1 MYFKHKASALDRN
14 EKNHMSAGGASS
26 SSDAAKKDSAKDAQ
40 SSTVASKITATSK
53 LNGKPRQSLKRRMLK
68 CFKHMLCALFVF
80 MCILFG
86 VLYYFLGTLSGAR
99 NALALSQRFIPDFII
114 IDTTIESGS
123 VLSGLKLGH
132 TLVDIRDV
140 VAISADELT
149 LDYDLS
155 DITSMLFTVN
165 NLEAHKL
172 TVALSDKL
180 FEGPSKEKQEP
191 STEPFRMSFPVDI
204 DIHRFDVS
212 DFAFRSQI
220 VDVELSSL
228 NSALWARSDKVGS
241 KHLYV
246 DGTTVHLKNEADVA
260 EENADNEA
268 VNRVDSSLAVMVDGQ
283 IIRLSDLDDAS
294 KALVAAAKQ
303 GKTVE
308 MVIASEHNERQAE
321 VAEDELFKDFNP
333 ATASATIDSPEELAA
348 AKTTADKQTANG
360 TSNKVAAN
368 GATDKQAAK
377 EKTTA
382 GDKTAAG
389 DKSVAANK
397 TAAGD
402 KTVAGDKSAAKGER
416 KITIRPDSLV
426 YKDPEEFAKAMESA
440 LFNEHKVPV
449 LLSEKPSITRPQDTK
464 PHKAKKDGVIRS
476 HELTNVDD
484 YEKALLKGINA
495 YSDANNGA
503 DLNVDKNHSSAS
515 NASKSSM
522 ASNATSSAM
531 ALNSKAAAPSNGVV
545 SNGKVMSEH
554 ERVMSIEA
562 SKQSISEQIHAQ
574 SEAAALNAA
583 DFIDAVTGATAS
595 TIAQQ
600 IRLEKS
606 HKGEEV
612 IAKHN
617 AKLKKPHA
625 AVKAFGSGDGSIE
638 FLPSIVLPFDI
649 TVEKFKATKV
659 RYYQEGFDT
668 LSADIEADASWVGTE
683 LKVSKLNV
691 DHVFGKVQA
700 VGDLNFDKYFD
711 LNFTLSGEGYKN
723 DKTHDFLQGLLY
735 GLSGEVSVEG
745 DLTDLRL
752 HSLLNLGGSSEL
764 NVHANVLSGALPVII
779 DLKTKDITYP
789 IFGKPIVNA
798 KKLDLRTAGN
808 LADGIDLELKADI
821 TGYGFENVV
830 TNIKSSIAYERAH
843 IDTFKINGKYKNDDM
858 MADITG
864 DLFYGEVYGADLKAK
879 GKISDLSF
887 VSPMLAGSFSLDS
900 DLVAILN
907 RKENAP
913 SALAVAGEPAYL
925 ANRIPK
931 TSVKLEDFD
940 ADSLEARLL
949 AEVKKSGVTGKAK
962 VLKVANA
969 AAKNTAKDGS
979 QDPADDKARSVQR
992 AKSSALMAF
1001 GAIDASE
1008 IADAEEALLSGN
1020 TEAAQALVATPAAVE
1035 AVSKGQSL
1043 AAVRPLART
1052 TAWADGVADNPTDL
1066 LISQQEYVDA
1076 VRFIDEPNNIGSYT
1090 DSTGIASE
1098 VQEKPATML
1107 EQIFSKD
1114 LPEVMANVRFIR
1126 GEVHLNG
1133 HKASFDIEDVVGDIH
1148 NGFRVDS
1155 LRVTQSENTV
1165 IASGKV
1171 APNGADL
1178 SAVIDI
1184 KKLEYI
1190 YPKLLGGVSL
1200 FINSTGSLQDLNFEI
1215 SGSAPRIKYGDT
1227 VLRKVILNA
1236 GFNTQTRA
1244 LNLTALADRVRL
1256 TKALAANRNCF
1267 IDLSG
1272 TPLRHNL
1279 SASCGGASSVYVTV
1293 DGSLNFLDKLYTANL
1308 LELYLSTDKAGSISL
1323 ETPVFA
1329 DIDFGKV
1336 KGSVTPIELTGEIGK
1351 IHVAKTEFEKDNL
1364 KTSVQINDFDVSS
1377 LSVFMPEGMSMRVPL
1392 QASADVELINGK
1404 PNIDLRVDSADGYV
1418 FHDVGAG
1425 VVYDSFNLTSHIGQ
1439 NIMHNTVNMKLRGGR
1454 GEIDSVLD
1462 IKNPA
1467 TDAKLAG
1474 YFKII
1479 DFDLETLSNVGRSFT
1494 ELKGMV
1500 NLDSKIGGNLS
1511 SPLLVGNMTA
1521 KGSAVPRYD
1530 VGQVNDFDFKVGLN
1544 GQRGDLDGTIVLNGG
1559 SLKLDGDLDWST
1571 GADGS
1576 LVAQAK
1582 KLPVFLVGYGTAV
1595 ADINTKVT
1603 LGEVLDISGD
1613 VEINTARI
1621 TVHDVAGSGKSVS
1634 SDEILVPDD
1643 GSLSLMKKA
1652 REPQFKSTIDL
1663 GVKFGD
1669 DVRFAAMG
1677 MVKGNLAGGIDIY
1690 KKLEHKDIRS
1700 AGEIRV
1706 VDGTA
1711 DVYGRKFNFATAR
1724 VIFNGE
1730 IANPTLNVEVV
1741 ADPESIEGDV
1751 VVGARVT
1758 GTAQAP
1764 DIKLFSKPSMSENE
1778 VLSYILYG
1786 HGLDKNVANQD
1797 SNNSNMILGLGV
1809 SGLSGLAQGVAGAF
1823 GVDNVQLGTQG
1834 RGDNTQVEV
1843 QGYVTRKLRLSYG
1856 YGVFNSV
1863 GEFKIRYELIR
1874 NLYAEFVSSI
1884 DQAVDIIYSFE
1895 FD

>member
-14 EKNHMSAGGASS
+14 EKNHMSAQGGASS

-348 AKTTADKQTANG
+348 AKTTADKQ
-360 TSNKVAAN
+360 
-368 GATDKQAAK
+368 AAK
-377 EKTTA
+377 ENTTA

-389 DKSVAANK
+389 DKSVATNK
-397 TAAGD
+397 TA
-402 KTVAGDKSAAKGER
+402 AGDKSAAKGER

-464 PHKAKKDGVIRS
+464 SHKAKKDGVIRS

-503 DLNVDKNHSSAS
+503 ALNVDKNHSSAS

-522 ASNATSSAM
+522 ASNTASSAM
-531 ALNSKAAAPSNGVV
+531 ALNSKAAAPSNGVA

-638 FLPSIVLPFDI
+638 ILPSIVLPFDI

-969 AAKNTAKDGS
+969 AGKNTAKDGS
-979 QDPADDKARSVQR
+979 QDPADDKARSAQR

-1008 IADAEEALLSGN
+1008 ITDAEEALLSGN

-1090 DSTGIASE
+1090 DSTGIASG
-1098 VQEKPATML
+1098 VQAKPATML

-1155 LRVTQSENTV
+1155 LRVTQSDNTV

-1184 KKLEYI
+1184 KNLEYI
-1190 YPKLLGGVSL
+1190 YPKLIGGVSL

-1256 TKALAANRNCF
+1256 TKALTANRNCF

-1279 SASCGGASSVYVTV
+1279 SASCGGASSAYVTV

-1425 VVYDSFNLTSHIGQ
+1425 VVYDSFNLTSHIGH

-1621 TVHDVAGSGKSVS
+1621 AVHDVAGSGKSVS

>member
-14 EKNHMSAGGASS
+14 EKNHMSAQGGAS

-228 NSALWARSDKVGS
+228 NSALWARSDKLGS
-241 KHLYV
+241 KHLYL
-246 DGTTVHLKNEADVA
+246 DGTTIHLKNEADVA

-348 AKTTADKQTANG
+348 AKTTADKQ
-360 TSNKVAAN
+360 
-368 GATDKQAAK
+368 AAK

-397 TAAGD
+397 TA
-402 KTVAGDKSAAKGER
+402 AGDKSAAKGER

-495 YSDANNGA
+495 YSNANNGA

-522 ASNATSSAM
+522 ASNTASSAM
-531 ALNSKAAAPSNGVV
+531 ALNSKAAAPSNGVA

-683 LKVSKLNV
+683 LKVSKLNL

-1090 DSTGIASE
+1090 DSTGIASG
-1098 VQEKPATML
+1098 VQAKPATML

-1184 KKLEYI
+1184 KNLEYI

-1279 SASCGGASSVYVTV
+1279 SASCGGASSAYVTV

-1418 FHDVGAG
+1418 FHEVGAG

-1571 GADGS
+1571 GAEGS

-1797 SNNSNMILGLGV
+1797 SNNSNMLLGLGV

>member
-1 MYFKHKASALDRN
+1 MYFKHKASALDRI

-26 SSDAAKKDSAKDAQ
+26 SDAAKKDSAKDEQ
-40 SSTVASKITATSK
+40 SKIAASKITATSK

-241 KHLYV
+241 KHLYL
-246 DGTTVHLKNEADVA
+246 DGTTIHLKNEADVA

-348 AKTTADKQTANG
+348 AKTNADKQAANG

-368 GATDKQAAK
+368 GATDKQASK
-377 EKTTA
+377 EKS
-382 GDKTAAG
+382 AAG
-389 DKSVAANK
+389 DKI
-397 TAAGD
+397 
-402 KTVAGDKSAAKGER
+402 AAKGER

-495 YSDANNGA
+495 YSDSNNGA
-503 DLNVDKNHSSAS
+503 ALNVDKNHSSAS
-515 NASKSSM
+515 NASRNSM
-522 ASNATSSAM
+522 ASNASSSSM
-531 ALNSKAAAPSNGVV
+531 ALNSKAAAPSNGVA

-606 HKGEEV
+606 RKGEEV

-798 KKLDLRTAGN
+798 KKLDLHTAGN

-969 AAKNTAKDGS
+969 AGKNTAKDGS
-979 QDPADDKARSVQR
+979 QDPADDKARSAQR
-992 AKSSALMAF
+992 AKSYALMAF

-1043 AAVRPLART
+1043 ATVRPLART

-1076 VRFIDEPNNIGSYT
+1076 VRFIDEPNKIGSYT
-1090 DSTGIASE
+1090 DSTGIASG
-1098 VQEKPATML
+1098 VQAKPATML

-1184 KKLEYI
+1184 KNLEYI

-1279 SASCGGASSVYVTV
+1279 SASCGGASSAYVTV

-1418 FHDVGAG
+1418 FHEVGAG

-1571 GADGS
+1571 GAEGS

-1797 SNNSNMILGLGV
+1797 SNNSNMLLGLGV

>member
-348 AKTTADKQTANG
+348 AKTTADKQ
-360 TSNKVAAN
+360 
-368 GATDKQAAK
+368 AAK

-397 TAAGD
+397 TA
-402 KTVAGDKSAAKGER
+402 AGDKSAAKGER

-503 DLNVDKNHSSAS
+503 ALNVDKNHSSAS

-522 ASNATSSAM
+522 ASNTASSAM

-798 KKLDLRTAGN
+798 KKLDLHTAGN

-1184 KKLEYI
+1184 KNLEYI
-1190 YPKLLGGVSL
+1190 YPKLIGGVSL

-1279 SASCGGASSVYVTV
+1279 SASCGGASSAYVTV

>member
-26 SSDAAKKDSAKDAQ
+26 SSEAAKKDSAKDEQ
-40 SSTVASKITATSK
+40 SKIAASKITATSK

-348 AKTTADKQTANG
+348 AKTTADKQAANG

-368 GATDKQAAK
+368 GATDKQASKDKIA
-377 EKTTA
+377 TS
-382 GDKTAAG
+382 DKTAAG

-397 TAAGD
+397 TA
-402 KTVAGDKSAAKGER
+402 AGDKSAAKGER

-449 LLSEKPSITRPQDTK
+449 LLSEKPSITRPQDSK

-476 HELTNVDD
+476 HDINNVDD

-495 YSDANNGA
+495 YSNANNDA
-503 DLNVDKNHSSAS
+503 ALNVDKNHSSAS

-522 ASNATSSAM
+522 ASNTASSSM
-531 ALNSKAAAPSNGVV
+531 AINSNAAAPSNGVA

-606 HKGEEV
+606 YKGEEV

-683 LKVSKLNV
+683 LKVNKLNV
-691 DHVFGKVQA
+691 EHVFGKVQA
-700 VGDLNFDKYFD
+700 VGDLKFDKYFD

-723 DKTHDFLQGLLY
+723 DKTHEFLQGLLY

-798 KKLDLRTAGN
+798 KKLDLHTAGN

-1076 VRFIDEPNNIGSYT
+1076 VRFIDEPNKIGSYT
-1090 DSTGIASE
+1090 DSTGIASG
-1098 VQEKPATML
+1098 VQAKPATML

-1184 KKLEYI
+1184 KNLEYI
-1190 YPKLLGGVSL
+1190 YPKLIGGVSL

-1279 SASCGGASSVYVTV
+1279 SASCGGASSAYVTV

-1797 SNNSNMILGLGV
+1797 SNNSNMLLGLGV

>member
-14 EKNHMSAGGASS
+14 EKNHMSAGGAVSS
-26 SSDAAKKDSAKDAQ
+26 SESAKKDSAKDAQ
-40 SSTVASKITATSK
+40 SKIVSSKSTATSK
-53 LNGKPRQSLKRRMLK
+53 LNGKPRQSFKRRMLK
-68 CFKHMLCALFVF
+68 CLKHMLCALFVF

-348 AKTTADKQTANG
+348 AKTTADKQA
-360 TSNKVAAN
+360 
-368 GATDKQAAK
+368 DK

-397 TAAGD
+397 TA
-402 KTVAGDKSAAKGER
+402 AGDKSAAKGER

-476 HELTNVDD
+476 HELNNVDD

-503 DLNVDKNHSSAS
+503 DLNVDKNLSSAS

-522 ASNATSSAM
+522 ASNTASSSLA
-531 ALNSKAAAPSNGVV
+531 SKSNAAAPSNGVA

-554 ERVMSIEA
+554 ERVVAIEA
-562 SKQSISEQIHAQ
+562 NKQSISEQIHKQ

-600 IRLEKS
+600 IRAEKS

-625 AVKAFGSGDGSIE
+625 VVKAFGSGDGSIE
-638 FLPSIVLPFDI
+638 SLPSIVLPFDI

-683 LKVSKLNV
+683 LKVNKLNV
-691 DHVFGKVQA
+691 EHVFGKVQA
-700 VGDLNFDKYFD
+700 VGDLKFDKYFD

-723 DKTHDFLQGLLY
+723 EKTHEFLQGLLY

-752 HSLLNLGGSSEL
+752 RSLLNLGGSSEL

-798 KKLDLRTAGN
+798 KKLDLHTAGN

-940 ADSLEARLL
+940 ADTLEARLL

-1090 DSTGIASE
+1090 DSTGIASG
-1098 VQEKPATML
+1098 VQAKPATML

-1184 KKLEYI
+1184 KNLEYI

-1279 SASCGGASSVYVTV
+1279 SASCGGASSAYVTV

-1571 GADGS
+1571 GAEGS

-1797 SNNSNMILGLGV
+1797 SNNSNMLLGLGV

>member
-14 EKNHMSAGGASS
+14 EKNHMSAQGGAST
-26 SSDAAKKDSAKDAQ
+26 SSDAAKKDSAKDAK
-40 SSTVASKITATSK
+40 SKIGASKITATSK
-53 LNGKPRQSLKRRMLK
+53 LNGKPRHSLKRRMLK

-155 DITSMLFTVN
+155 DITTMLFTVN

-180 FEGPSKEKQEP
+180 FEGPSKDKEEP

-220 VDVELSSL
+220 MDVELSSL
-228 NSALWARSDKVGS
+228 NSALWARSDKVGT

-308 MVIASEHNERQAE
+308 MVIASEHNERQAQ

-348 AKTTADKQTANG
+348 AKTTADKQ
-360 TSNKVAAN
+360 
-368 GATDKQAAK
+368 AAK
-377 EKTTA
+377 EKIT
-382 GDKTAAG
+382 
-389 DKSVAANK
+389 
-397 TAAGD
+397 
-402 KTVAGDKSAAKGER
+402 AGDKSAAKGER

-464 PHKAKKDGVIRS
+464 PNKANKDGVIRS
-476 HELTNVDD
+476 HELHNVDD

-503 DLNVDKNHSSAS
+503 ALNVDKNLSSAS
-515 NASKSSM
+515 NASRSSM
-522 ASNATSSAM
+522 ASNTASSSM
-531 ALNSKAAAPSNGVV
+531 AINSKDAAQSNGDA

-562 SKQSISEQIHAQ
+562 SKQSISEQIHVQ

-700 VGDLNFDKYFD
+700 VGDLNLDKYFD

-735 GLSGEVSVEG
+735 GLNGEVSVEG

-798 KKLDLRTAGN
+798 KKLDLHTAGN

-821 TGYGFENVV
+821 SGYGFENVV

-969 AAKNTAKDGS
+969 AGKNTAKDGS
-979 QDPADDKARSVQR
+979 HDLADDKARSVQR

-1020 TEAAQALVATPAAVE
+1020 TEAAQAVVATPAAVE

-1043 AAVRPLART
+1043 ATVRPLART

-1076 VRFIDEPNNIGSYT
+1076 VRFIDEPNNIVSYT
-1090 DSTGIASE
+1090 DSTGIASG
-1098 VQEKPATML
+1098 VQAKPVTML

-1114 LPEVMANVRFIR
+1114 LPEVMANIRFIR

-1155 LRVTQSENTV
+1155 LRVTQSENMV

-1184 KKLEYI
+1184 KNLEYI

-1279 SASCGGASSVYVTV
+1279 SASCGGASSAYVTV

-1336 KGSVTPIELTGEIGK
+1336 KGSVTPIDLTGEIGK

-1364 KTSVQINDFDVSS
+1364 KTSVHINDFDVSS

-1392 QASADVELINGK
+1392 QASADVVLKNGR
-1404 PNIDLRVDSADGYV
+1404 PDIDLRVDSADGYV

-1425 VVYDSFNLTSHIGQ
+1425 VVYDSFNLSSHIGQ

-1559 SLKLDGDLDWST
+1559 TLKLDGDLDWST

-1582 KLPVFLVGYGTAV
+1582 KLPLFLVGYGTAA

-1643 GSLSLMKKA
+1643 GSQSLMKKA

-1797 SNNSNMILGLGV
+1797 SNNSNMLLGLGV

-1823 GVDNVQLGTQG
+1823 GVDNVKLGTQG

>member
-14 EKNHMSAGGASS
+14 EKNHMSAQGGAS

-228 NSALWARSDKVGS
+228 NSALWARSDKLGS

-348 AKTTADKQTANG
+348 AKTTA
-360 TSNKVAAN
+360 
-368 GATDKQAAK
+368 DKQAAK

-503 DLNVDKNHSSAS
+503 ALNVDKNHSSAS

-531 ALNSKAAAPSNGVV
+531 ALNSKAAAPSNGVA

-798 KKLDLRTAGN
+798 KKLDLHTAGN
-808 LADGIDLELKADI
+808 LADGIDVELKADI
-821 TGYGFENVV
+821 SGYGFENVV

-962 VLKVANA
+962 VLKVPNA

-1279 SASCGGASSVYVTV
+1279 SASCGGASSAYVTV

-1582 KLPVFLVGYGTAV
+1582 RLPVFLVGYGTAV

>member
-348 AKTTADKQTANG
+348 AKTTADKQ
-360 TSNKVAAN
+360 
-368 GATDKQAAK
+368 AAK

-397 TAAGD
+397 TA
-402 KTVAGDKSAAKGER
+402 AGDKSAAKGER

-522 ASNATSSAM
+522 ASNTASSAM

-798 KKLDLRTAGN
+798 KKLDLHTAGN

-1184 KKLEYI
+1184 KNLEYI
-1190 YPKLLGGVSL
+1190 YPKLIGGVSL

-1279 SASCGGASSVYVTV
+1279 SASCGGASSAYVTV

-1571 GADGS
+1571 GAYGS

>member
-14 EKNHMSAGGASS
+14 EKNHMSAQGGASS
-26 SSDAAKKDSAKDAQ
+26 SSEAAKKDSAKDAQ
-40 SSTVASKITATSK
+40 SKIAASKITATSK
-53 LNGKPRQSLKRRMLK
+53 LNGKQRQSLKRRMLK
-68 CFKHMLCALFVF
+68 CFKHMLCAVFVF

-99 NALALSQRFIPDFII
+99 NALALSQRFIPDLII

-180 FEGPSKEKQEP
+180 FEGPSQEKEKP

-308 MVIASEHNERQAE
+308 MVIASEHNERQAQ

-348 AKTTADKQTANG
+348 AKTTADKQAAIG

-377 EKTTA
+377 
-382 GDKTAAG
+382 DKSAAG
-389 DKSVAANK
+389 DKIAAADK
-397 TAAGD
+397 TAVGD
-402 KTVAGDKSAAKGER
+402 KNAAGDKSAAKGER

-464 PHKAKKDGVIRS
+464 LHKAKNDGVIRS
-476 HELTNVDD
+476 HEIHNVDD

-503 DLNVDKNHSSAS
+503 ALNVDKNHSSTSNTAS
-515 NASKSSM
+515 SSK
-522 ASNATSSAM
+522 AI
-531 ALNSKAAAPSNGVV
+531 NSKTAAQSNGVA
-545 SNGKVMSEH
+545 SNGIVMSEH
-554 ERVMSIEA
+554 ERVMAIEA

-595 TIAQQ
+595 TIAQH
-600 IRLEKS
+600 IRAEKS

-691 DHVFGKVQA
+691 EHVFGKVQA

-931 TSVKLEDFD
+931 TSVKLDDFD
-940 ADSLEARLL
+940 ADTLEARLL

-962 VLKVANA
+962 VLKSANA
-969 AAKNTAKDGS
+969 AGKNTAKDRS
-979 QDPADDKARSVQR
+979 QELVDAKARSAQR

-1020 TEAAQALVATPAAVE
+1020 TEAAQALVATPSAVE

-1076 VRFIDEPNNIGSYT
+1076 VRFIDEPNKIVSYT
-1090 DSTGIASE
+1090 DSTGIASG

-1114 LPEVMANVRFIR
+1114 LPEVMANIRFIR

-1155 LRVTQSENTV
+1155 LRVTQSENAV

-1184 KKLEYI
+1184 KNLEYI
-1190 YPKLLGGVSL
+1190 YPKLVGGVSL

-1336 KGSVTPIELTGEIGK
+1336 KGSVTPIALTGEIGK

-1364 KTSVQINDFDVSS
+1364 KTSVHINDFDVSS
-1377 LSVFMPEGMSMRVPL
+1377 LSVFMPEGLSMHVPL
-1392 QASADVELINGK
+1392 QASADVVLKNGK
-1404 PNIDLRVDSADGYV
+1404 PDIDLRVDSADGYV
-1418 FHDVGAG
+1418 FHDIGAG

-1467 TDAKLAG
+1467 TAAKLAG

-1500 NLDSKIGGNLS
+1500 NLDSKIGGTIS

-1559 SLKLDGDLDWST
+1559 TLKLDGDLDWST

-1582 KLPVFLVGYGTAV
+1582 KLPLFLVGYGTAA

-1643 GSLSLMKKA
+1643 GSQSLMKKA

-1677 MVKGNLAGGIDIY
+1677 MVKGNLAGGINIY

-1797 SNNSNMILGLGV
+1797 SNNSNMLLGLGV

-1823 GVDNVQLGTQG
+1823 GVDNVKLGTQG

>member
-14 EKNHMSAGGASS
+14 EKNHMSAQGGAS

-40 SSTVASKITATSK
+40 SSTEASKITATSK

-228 NSALWARSDKVGS
+228 NSALWARSDKLGS
-241 KHLYV
+241 KHLYL
-246 DGTTVHLKNEADVA
+246 DGTTIHLKNEADVA

-348 AKTTADKQTANG
+348 AKTNADKQAANG

-368 GATDKQAAK
+368 GATDKQASK
-377 EKTTA
+377 EKSA
-382 GDKTAAG
+382 
-389 DKSVAANK
+389 
-397 TAAGD
+397 
-402 KTVAGDKSAAKGER
+402 AGDKSAAKGER

-522 ASNATSSAM
+522 ASNAASSSM
-531 ALNSKAAAPSNGVV
+531 AQNSKAAAPYNGVA

-798 KKLDLRTAGN
+798 KKLDLHTAGN

-940 ADSLEARLL
+940 ADTLEARLL

-1076 VRFIDEPNNIGSYT
+1076 VRFIDEPNKIGSYT
-1090 DSTGIASE
+1090 DSTGIASG
-1098 VQEKPATML
+1098 VQAKPATML

-1184 KKLEYI
+1184 KNLEYI

-1279 SASCGGASSVYVTV
+1279 SASCGGASSAYVTV

-1336 KGSVTPIELTGEIGK
+1336 KGSVTPIDLTGEIGK

-1418 FHDVGAG
+1418 FHEVGAG

-1571 GADGS
+1571 GAEGS

>member
-14 EKNHMSAGGASS
+14 EKNHMSAQGGAS

-402 KTVAGDKSAAKGER
+402 KSAAKGER

-449 LLSEKPSITRPQDTK
+449 LLSEKLSITRPQDTK
-464 PHKAKKDGVIRS
+464 SHKAKKDGVIRS

-495 YSDANNGA
+495 YSDANNSA
-503 DLNVDKNHSSAS
+503 ALNVDKNHSSAS
-515 NASKSSM
+515 NASRSSM
-522 ASNATSSAM
+522 ASNTASSAM

-600 IRLEKS
+600 IRAEKS

-798 KKLDLRTAGN
+798 KKLDLHTAGN

-821 TGYGFENVV
+821 SGYGFENVV

-1184 KKLEYI
+1184 KNLEYI
-1190 YPKLLGGVSL
+1190 YPKLIGGVSL

-1279 SASCGGASSVYVTV
+1279 SASCGGASSAYVTV

-1582 KLPVFLVGYGTAV
+1582 RLPVFLVGYGTAV

>member
-348 AKTTADKQTANG
+348 AKTTADKQ
-360 TSNKVAAN
+360 AAN
-368 GATDKQAAK
+368 EKITAGDKSSAANK
-377 EKTTA
+377 SAA
-382 GDKTAAG
+382 GDKTAA
-389 DKSVAANK
+389 ANK
-397 TAAGD
+397 TA
-402 KTVAGDKSAAKGER
+402 AGDKSAAKGER

-495 YSDANNGA
+495 YSNANNDA
-503 DLNVDKNHSSAS
+503 ALNVDKNHSSAS

-522 ASNATSSAM
+522 ASNATSSSM
-531 ALNSKAAAPSNGVV
+531 ALNSKAAAPSNGVA

-798 KKLDLRTAGN
+798 KKLDLHTAGN

-1076 VRFIDEPNNIGSYT
+1076 VRFIDEPNKIGSYT
-1090 DSTGIASE
+1090 DSTGIASG
-1098 VQEKPATML
+1098 VQAKPATML

-1184 KKLEYI
+1184 KNLEYI

-1279 SASCGGASSVYVTV
+1279 SASCGGASSAYVTV

-1336 KGSVTPIELTGEIGK
+1336 KGSVTPIDLTGEIGK

-1643 GSLSLMKKA
+1643 GSQSLMKKA

-1797 SNNSNMILGLGV
+1797 SNNSNMLLGLGV

>member
-14 EKNHMSAGGASS
+14 EKNHMSAQGGAS

-228 NSALWARSDKVGS
+228 NSALWARSDKLGS

-348 AKTTADKQTANG
+348 AKTTA
-360 TSNKVAAN
+360 
-368 GATDKQAAK
+368 DKQAAK

-503 DLNVDKNHSSAS
+503 ALNVDKNHSSAS

-531 ALNSKAAAPSNGVV
+531 ALNSKAAAPSNGVA

-798 KKLDLRTAGN
+798 KKLDLHTAGN
-808 LADGIDLELKADI
+808 LADGIDVELKADI
-821 TGYGFENVV
+821 SGYGFENVV

-962 VLKVANA
+962 VLKVPNA

-1190 YPKLLGGVSL
+1190 YPKLIGGVSL

-1279 SASCGGASSVYVTV
+1279 SASCGGASSAYVTV

-1582 KLPVFLVGYGTAV
+1582 RLPVFLVGYGTAV

>member
-1 MYFKHKASALDRN
+1 M
-14 EKNHMSAGGASS
+14 
-26 SSDAAKKDSAKDAQ
+26 
-40 SSTVASKITATSK
+40 
-53 LNGKPRQSLKRRMLK
+53 
-68 CFKHMLCALFVF
+68 
-80 MCILFG
+80 
-86 VLYYFLGTLSGAR
+86 
-99 NALALSQRFIPDFII
+99 
-114 IDTTIESGS
+114 
-123 VLSGLKLGH
+123 
-132 TLVDIRDV
+132 
-140 VAISADELT
+140 
-149 LDYDLS
+149 
-155 DITSMLFTVN
+155 
-165 NLEAHKL
+165 
-172 TVALSDKL
+172 
-180 FEGPSKEKQEP
+180 
-191 STEPFRMSFPVDI
+191 
-204 DIHRFDVS
+204 
-212 DFAFRSQI
+212 
-220 VDVELSSL
+220 
-228 NSALWARSDKVGS
+228 
-241 KHLYV
+241 
-246 DGTTVHLKNEADVA
+246 
-260 EENADNEA
+260 
-268 VNRVDSSLAVMVDGQ
+268 
-283 IIRLSDLDDAS
+283 
-294 KALVAAAKQ
+294 
-303 GKTVE
+303 
-308 MVIASEHNERQAE
+308 
-321 VAEDELFKDFNP
+321 
-333 ATASATIDSPEELAA
+333 
-348 AKTTADKQTANG
+348 
-360 TSNKVAAN
+360 
-368 GATDKQAAK
+368 
-377 EKTTA
+377 
-382 GDKTAAG
+382 
-389 DKSVAANK
+389 
-397 TAAGD
+397 
-402 KTVAGDKSAAKGER
+402 
-416 KITIRPDSLV
+416 
-426 YKDPEEFAKAMESA
+426 
-440 LFNEHKVPV
+440 
-449 LLSEKPSITRPQDTK
+449 
-464 PHKAKKDGVIRS
+464 
-476 HELTNVDD
+476 
-484 YEKALLKGINA
+484 
-495 YSDANNGA
+495 
-503 DLNVDKNHSSAS
+503 
-515 NASKSSM
+515 
-522 ASNATSSAM
+522 
-531 ALNSKAAAPSNGVV
+531 
-545 SNGKVMSEH
+545 
-554 ERVMSIEA
+554 
-562 SKQSISEQIHAQ
+562 
-574 SEAAALNAA
+574 
-583 DFIDAVTGATAS
+583 
-595 TIAQQ
+595 
-600 IRLEKS
+600 
-606 HKGEEV
+606 
-612 IAKHN
+612 
-617 AKLKKPHA
+617 
-625 AVKAFGSGDGSIE
+625 
-638 FLPSIVLPFDI
+638 
-649 TVEKFKATKV
+649 
-659 RYYQEGFDT
+659 
-668 LSADIEADASWVGTE
+668 GTE

-779 DLKTKDITYP
+779 DLKTKDITYR

-1020 TEAAQALVATPAAVE
+1020 TESAQALVATPAAVE

-1090 DSTGIASE
+1090 DSTGIASG
-1098 VQEKPATML
+1098 VQAKPATML

-1184 KKLEYI
+1184 KNLEYI
-1190 YPKLLGGVSL
+1190 YPKLIGGVSL

-1279 SASCGGASSVYVTV
+1279 SASCGGASSAYVTV

-1621 TVHDVAGSGKSVS
+1621 AVHDVAGSGKSVS

-1797 SNNSNMILGLGV
+1797 SNNSNMLLGLGV

>member
-14 EKNHMSAGGASS
+14 EKNHMSAQGGASS

-348 AKTTADKQTANG
+348 AKTTADKLAANG

-368 GATDKQAAK
+368 GATDKQASKDKNA
-377 EKTTA
+377 A

-389 DKSVAANK
+389 DKSDAANK
-397 TAAGD
+397 TA
-402 KTVAGDKSAAKGER
+402 AGDKSAAKGER

-449 LLSEKPSITRPQDTK
+449 LLSEKPSITRPQDSK

-515 NASKSSM
+515 NASRSSM
-522 ASNATSSAM
+522 ASSSM
-531 ALNSKAAAPSNGVV
+531 AINSKAAAPSNGVA

-735 GLSGEVSVEG
+735 GLNGEVSVEG

-798 KKLDLRTAGN
+798 KKLDLHTAGN

-1090 DSTGIASE
+1090 DSTGIASG
-1098 VQEKPATML
+1098 VQAKPATML

-1184 KKLEYI
+1184 KNLEYI

-1279 SASCGGASSVYVTV
+1279 SASCGGASSAYVTV

-1530 VGQVNDFDFKVGLN
+1530 VGQINDFDFKVGLN

-1559 SLKLDGDLDWST
+1559 TLKLDGDLDWST

>member
-14 EKNHMSAGGASS
+14 EKNHMSAQGGSSAS
-26 SSDAAKKDSAKDAQ
+26 DSASKSTDKAN
-40 SSTVASKITATSK
+40 SSTPSTNAASAVKVS
-53 LNGKPRQSLKRRMLK
+53 GKRSLTFKRRLFK
-68 CFKHMLCALFVF
+68 CLKHMLCGLMVLL
-80 MCILFG
+80 MVLFG

-99 NALALSQRFIPDFII
+99 NALELSQRFIPDFII
-114 IDTTIESGS
+114 IDTTIESGT

-140 VAISADELT
+140 VAVSADALT

-155 DITSMLFTVN
+155 DITSLLFTVN
-165 NLEAHKL
+165 NLEAKKL

-180 FEGPSKEKQEP
+180 FEGPAEEKKEER
-191 STEPFRMSFPVDI
+191 SEPFRMSFPVDI

-220 VDVELSSL
+220 VDVEVDAL
-228 NSALWARSDKVGS
+228 NSALWARSDKVGA
-241 KHLYV
+241 KHLNV

-283 IIRLSDLDDAS
+283 IIRLGDLDDAS

-308 MVIASEHNERQAE
+308 MVIASEHNEREVE

-333 ATASATIDSPEELAA
+333 ATASATIDSPDEMLSSY
-348 AKTTADKQTANG
+348 KG
-360 TSNKVAAN
+360 AAN
-368 GATDKQAAK
+368 ATSAANAANDKQASAS
-377 EKTTA
+377 A
-382 GDKTAAG
+382 DNAAG
-389 DKSVAANK
+389 EKQVGKA
-397 TAAGD
+397 
-402 KTVAGDKSAAKGER
+402 ER

-464 PHKAKKDGVIRS
+464 PHKSSKGGVIRS
-476 HELTNVDD
+476 NEINNVDD

-495 YSDANNGA
+495 YSTSQA
-503 DLNVDKNHSSAS
+503 SSTAASTNAQGDAS
-515 NASKSSM
+515 NANLAAADGNAAMSKSNV
-522 ASNATSSAM
+522 ASTSASTTQG
-531 ALNSKAAAPSNGVV
+531 KAKDA
-545 SNGKVMSEH
+545 KQMSEH
-554 ERVMSIEA
+554 ERTLSIRA
-562 SKQSISEQIHAQ
+562 NKQSRSEEINTL
-574 SEAAALNAA
+574 SDAAALNAA

-600 IRLEKS
+600 IRSEKS
-606 HKGEEV
+606 QKGEEV

-617 AKLKKPHA
+617 AQLKKPHA
-625 AVKAFGSGDGSIE
+625 TVKAFGSGDGAIE
-638 FLPSIVLPFDI
+638 TMPSIILPFDI
-649 TVEKFKATKV
+649 TLENFKATKV

-668 LSADIEADASWVGTE
+668 LHADIEADASWVGTE

-691 DHVFGKVQA
+691 DHVFGKVNA
-700 VGDLNFDKYFD
+700 VGDLNFDQYFD
-711 LNFTLSGEGYKN
+711 LNFNLSGEGYKN

-735 GLSGEVSVEG
+735 GLSGEISVEG
-745 DLTDLRL
+745 DLTDLRV

-764 NVHANVLSGALPVII
+764 NVHANVLSAALPVII

-789 IFGKPIVNA
+789 IFGEPIVNA
-798 KKLDLRTAGN
+798 KQLDLHTAGN
-808 LADGIDLELKADI
+808 LADGIDLDLKADI
-821 TGYGFENVV
+821 SGYGFENVV
-830 TNIKSSIAYERAH
+830 TKIKSSIAYEKAH
-843 IDTFKINGKYKNDDM
+843 IETFKVNGKYKHDDM

-887 VSPMLAGSFSLDS
+887 ISPMLSGAFSLDS
-900 DLVAILN
+900 DLVAIIN
-907 RKENAP
+907 KKENAP
-913 SALAVAGEPAYL
+913 SALAVAGEPVYL

-949 AEVKKSGVTGKAK
+949 AEVKRSGVTGKAK
-962 VLKVANA
+962 VLKVQNVV
-969 AAKNTAKDGS
+969 AKNPTEQDLADAKAKNA
-979 QDPADDKARSVQR
+979 QRS
-992 AKSSALMAF
+992 KNSALIAF

-1020 TEAAQALVATPAAVE
+1020 NELASALVATPSAVE

-1043 AAVRPLART
+1043 AVVRPLART

-1076 VRFIDEPNNIGSYT
+1076 VRFIEVPNNVVSYT
-1090 DSTGIASE
+1090 DSTGIASGL
-1098 VQEKPATML
+1098 QEKPTTML

-1114 LPEVMANVRFIR
+1114 LPEVMANIRYIR
-1126 GEVHLNG
+1126 GEMHLNG

-1148 NGFRVDS
+1148 NGFRVDN
-1155 LRVTQSENTV
+1155 LRVTQSDNVV

-1178 SAVIDI
+1178 SAVVDI
-1184 KKLEYI
+1184 KHLEYI
-1190 YPKLLGGVSL
+1190 YPKLIGGVEL

-1227 VLRKVILNA
+1227 LVRKMILNA

-1256 TKALAANRNCF
+1256 TKALSANRNCF

-1279 SASCGGASSVYVTV
+1279 SASCGGASSAYITV

-1308 LELYLSTDKAGSISL
+1308 LEMYLSTEKAGSISL

-1336 KGSVTPIELTGEIGK
+1336 KGSITPIELSGEIGK
-1351 IHVAKTEFEKDNL
+1351 INVSKTDFEGNNL
-1364 KTSVQINDFDVSS
+1364 KTSVHINDFDISS
-1377 LSVFMPEGMSMRVPL
+1377 LSVFMPEGMSMHVPL
-1392 QASADVELINGK
+1392 QAAADVVLHNGK

-1418 FHDVGAG
+1418 FHEVGAG
-1425 VVYDSFNLTSHIGQ
+1425 VVYDSFNLTSHIGE
-1439 NIMHNTVNMKLRGGR
+1439 NIMHNTINMKLRGGR

-1467 TDAKLAG
+1467 TEANLAG

-1479 DFDLETLSNVGRSFT
+1479 DFDLQTLSNVGRSFT

-1530 VGQVNDFDFKVGLN
+1530 VGQINDFDFKLGLH

-1559 SLKLDGDLDWST
+1559 KLKLDGDLDWST
-1571 GADGS
+1571 GAEGN

-1582 KLPVFLVGYGTAV
+1582 KLPVFLVGYGTAA
-1595 ADINTKVT
+1595 ADIKTKVS
-1603 LGEVLDISGD
+1603 LGEVLDISGNVD
-1613 VEINTARI
+1613 INTARV
-1621 TVHDVAGSGKSVS
+1621 TVNDVASGGKSVS
-1634 SDEILVPDD
+1634 SDEIIVPIN
-1643 GSLSLMKKA
+1643 GSQSLMQKA
-1652 REPQFKSTIDL
+1652 KQPQFKSTLDL

-1677 MVKGNLAGGIDIY
+1677 MVRGNLAGGINIY

-1741 ADPESIEGDV
+1741 ADPESIENDV

-1764 DIKLFSKPSMSENE
+1764 EIKLFSKPSMSENE

-1797 SNNSNMILGLGV
+1797 NNNSSMLLGLGV

-1823 GVDNVQLGTQG
+1823 GVDNVQVGTQG
-1834 RGDNTQVEV
+1834 RGDETQVEV

-1863 GEFKIRYELIR
+1863 GEFKVRYELIR
-1874 NLYAEFVSSI
+1874 NLYAEFISSM
-1884 DQAVDIIYSFE
+1884 DQAIDIIYSFE

>member
-14 EKNHMSAGGASS
+14 EKNHMSAQGGASS
-26 SSDAAKKDSAKDAQ
+26 SSDAAKKDSAKDAK
-40 SSTVASKITATSK
+40 SKIGASKITATTK

-140 VAISADELT
+140 VAISADELI

-155 DITSMLFTVN
+155 DITTMLFTVN

-180 FEGPSKEKQEP
+180 FEGPSKEKEEP

-220 VDVELSSL
+220 MDVELSSL
-228 NSALWARSDKVGS
+228 NSALWARSDKVGT

-348 AKTTADKQTANG
+348 AKTTADKQ
-360 TSNKVAAN
+360 
-368 GATDKQAAK
+368 AAK
-377 EKTTA
+377 EKITV
-382 GDKTAAG
+382 G
-389 DKSVAANK
+389 DKSAAANKGAAANK
-397 TAAGD
+397 TA
-402 KTVAGDKSAAKGER
+402 AGDKSAAKGER

-449 LLSEKPSITRPQDTK
+449 FLSEKPSITRPQDTK
-464 PHKAKKDGVIRS
+464 PHKANKDGVIRS
-476 HELTNVDD
+476 HELNNVDD

-503 DLNVDKNHSSAS
+503 ALNVDKNLSSAS
-515 NASKSSM
+515 NASRSSM
-522 ASNATSSAM
+522 ASNTASSSM
-531 ALNSKAAAPSNGVV
+531 AINSKDAAQSNGDA

-554 ERVMSIEA
+554 ERVMAIEA
-562 SKQSISEQIHAQ
+562 SKQSISEQIHVQ

-700 VGDLNFDKYFD
+700 VGDLNLDKYFD
-711 LNFTLSGEGYKN
+711 LNFTLSGECYKN

-735 GLSGEVSVEG
+735 GLNGEVSVEG

-764 NVHANVLSGALPVII
+764 SVHANVLSGALPVII

-798 KKLDLRTAGN
+798 KKLDLHTAGN

-821 TGYGFENVV
+821 SGYGFENVV

-969 AAKNTAKDGS
+969 AGKNTAKDGS
-979 QDPADDKARSVQR
+979 HDLADDKARSVQR

-1020 TEAAQALVATPAAVE
+1020 TEAAQAVVATPAAVE

-1043 AAVRPLART
+1043 ATVRPLART

-1076 VRFIDEPNNIGSYT
+1076 VRFIDEPNNIVSYT
-1090 DSTGIASE
+1090 DSTGIASG
-1098 VQEKPATML
+1098 VQAKPVTML

-1114 LPEVMANVRFIR
+1114 LPEVMANIRFIR

-1155 LRVTQSENTV
+1155 LRVTQSENMV

-1184 KKLEYI
+1184 KNLEYI

-1336 KGSVTPIELTGEIGK
+1336 KGSVTPIALTGEIGK
-1351 IHVAKTEFEKDNL
+1351 IHIAKTEFEKDNL
-1364 KTSVQINDFDVSS
+1364 KTSVHINDFDVSS
-1377 LSVFMPEGMSMRVPL
+1377 LSVFMPEGMSMHVPL
-1392 QASADVELINGK
+1392 QASADVVLKNGR
-1404 PNIDLRVDSADGYV
+1404 PDIDLRVDSADGYV

-1425 VVYDSFNLTSHIGQ
+1425 VVYDSFNLSSHIGQ

-1559 SLKLDGDLDWST
+1559 TLKLDGDLDWST

-1582 KLPVFLVGYGTAV
+1582 KLPLFLVGYGTAA

-1643 GSLSLMKKA
+1643 GSQSLMKKA

-1797 SNNSNMILGLGV
+1797 SNNSNMLLGLGV

-1823 GVDNVQLGTQG
+1823 GVDNVKLGTQG

>member
-14 EKNHMSAGGASS
+14 EKKHMSAGGASS

-53 LNGKPRQSLKRRMLK
+53 LNGKPRKSLKRRMLK

-228 NSALWARSDKVGS
+228 NSALWARSDKLGS
-241 KHLYV
+241 KHLYL
-246 DGTTVHLKNEADVA
+246 DGTTIHLKNEADVA

-348 AKTTADKQTANG
+348 AKTTADKQ
-360 TSNKVAAN
+360 
-368 GATDKQAAK
+368 AAK

-397 TAAGD
+397 TA
-402 KTVAGDKSAAKGER
+402 AGDKSAAKGER

-464 PHKAKKDGVIRS
+464 SHKAKKDGVIRS

-495 YSDANNGA
+495 YSDANNSA
-503 DLNVDKNHSSAS
+503 ALNVDKNHSSAS
-515 NASKSSM
+515 NASRSSM
-522 ASNATSSAM
+522 ASNTASSAM
-531 ALNSKAAAPSNGVV
+531 ALNSKAAAPSNGVA

-600 IRLEKS
+600 IRAEKS

-798 KKLDLRTAGN
+798 KKLDLHTAGN

-821 TGYGFENVV
+821 SGYGFENVV

-1184 KKLEYI
+1184 KNLEYI
-1190 YPKLLGGVSL
+1190 YPKLIGGVSL

-1279 SASCGGASSVYVTV
+1279 SASCGGASSAYVTV

-1582 KLPVFLVGYGTAV
+1582 RLPVFLVGYGTAV

>member
-14 EKNHMSAGGASS
+14 EKKHMSAGGASS

-53 LNGKPRQSLKRRMLK
+53 LNGKPRKSLKRRMLK

-228 NSALWARSDKVGS
+228 NSALWARSDKLGS
-241 KHLYV
+241 KHLYL
-246 DGTTVHLKNEADVA
+246 DGTTIHLKNEADVA

-348 AKTTADKQTANG
+348 AKTTADKQ
-360 TSNKVAAN
+360 
-368 GATDKQAAK
+368 AAK

-397 TAAGD
+397 TA
-402 KTVAGDKSAAKGER
+402 AGDKSAAKGER

-495 YSDANNGA
+495 YSDANNSA
-503 DLNVDKNHSSAS
+503 ALNVDKNHSSAS

-531 ALNSKAAAPSNGVV
+531 ALNSKAAAPSNGVA

-798 KKLDLRTAGN
+798 KKLDLHTAGN

-1184 KKLEYI
+1184 KNLEYI
-1190 YPKLLGGVSL
+1190 YPKLIGGVSL

-1279 SASCGGASSVYVTV
+1279 SASCGGASSAYVTV

-1582 KLPVFLVGYGTAV
+1582 RLPVFLVGYGTAV

-1621 TVHDVAGSGKSVS
+1621 AVHDVAGSGKSVS

>member
-40 SSTVASKITATSK
+40 SSTVASKITAASK

-348 AKTTADKQTANG
+348 AKTTADKQ
-360 TSNKVAAN
+360 
-368 GATDKQAAK
+368 AAK

-397 TAAGD
+397 TA
-402 KTVAGDKSAAKGER
+402 AGDKSAAKGER

-449 LLSEKPSITRPQDTK
+449 LLSEKPSITRPQDSK

-495 YSDANNGA
+495 YSNANNDA
-503 DLNVDKNHSSAS
+503 ALNVDKNHSSAS
-515 NASKSSM
+515 NASRSSM
-522 ASNATSSAM
+522 ASNATSSSM
-531 ALNSKAAAPSNGVV
+531 ALNSKAAAPSNGVA

-735 GLSGEVSVEG
+735 GLSGEVSVDG

-798 KKLDLRTAGN
+798 KKLDLHTAGN

-940 ADSLEARLL
+940 ADTLEARLL

-1090 DSTGIASE
+1090 DSTGIASG
-1098 VQEKPATML
+1098 VQAKPATML

-1184 KKLEYI
+1184 KNLEYI

-1279 SASCGGASSVYVTV
+1279 SASCGGASSAYVTV

>member
-1 MYFKHKASALDRN
+1 
-14 EKNHMSAGGASS
+14 MSAQGGAS

-155 DITSMLFTVN
+155 DITSMLVTVN

-333 ATASATIDSPEELAA
+333 ATASATIDSPEELSA
-348 AKTTADKQTANG
+348 AKTTADKQA
-360 TSNKVAAN
+360 SK
-368 GATDKQAAK
+368 
-377 EKTTA
+377 
-382 GDKTAAG
+382 
-389 DKSVAANK
+389 DKSA
-397 TAAGD
+397 
-402 KTVAGDKSAAKGER
+402 AGDKSAAKGER

-495 YSDANNGA
+495 YSNANNGA
-503 DLNVDKNHSSAS
+503 ALNVDKNHSSAS
-515 NASKSSM
+515 NASRSSM
-522 ASNATSSAM
+522 ASNAASSSM
-531 ALNSKAAAPSNGVV
+531 AQNSKAAAPSNGVA

-798 KKLDLRTAGN
+798 KKLDLHTAGN

-821 TGYGFENVV
+821 SGYGFENVV

-843 IDTFKINGKYKNDDM
+843 IYTFKINGKYKNDDM

-969 AAKNTAKDGS
+969 VEKNTAKDGS

-1076 VRFIDEPNNIGSYT
+1076 VRFIDEPNKIGSYT
-1090 DSTGIASE
+1090 DSTGIASG
-1098 VQEKPATML
+1098 VQAKPATML

-1184 KKLEYI
+1184 KNLEYI

-1279 SASCGGASSVYVTV
+1279 SASCGGASSAYVTV

-1418 FHDVGAG
+1418 FHEVGAG

-1582 KLPVFLVGYGTAV
+1582 KLPLFLVGYGTAV

-1621 TVHDVAGSGKSVS
+1621 TVHDVAASGKSVS

-1643 GSLSLMKKA
+1643 GSLSLMQKA

>member
-14 EKNHMSAGGASS
+14 EKNHMSDQGGAS

-53 LNGKPRQSLKRRMLK
+53 LNGKPRQSFKRRMLK

-180 FEGPSKEKQEP
+180 FEGPSKEKEEP

-220 VDVELSSL
+220 VDVELGSL
-228 NSALWARSDKVGS
+228 NSALWARSDKVGA

-333 ATASATIDSPEELAA
+333 ATASATIDSPQEVA
-348 AKTTADKQTANG
+348 ADKITA
-360 TSNKVAAN
+360 
-368 GATDKQAAK
+368 DKQAAK
-377 EKTTA
+377 EKITA
-382 GDKTAAG
+382 GDNSA
-389 DKSVAANK
+389 AANK
-397 TAAGD
+397 TASAN
-402 KTVAGDKSAAKGER
+402 KTAADDKSAAKGER

-476 HELTNVDD
+476 HDITNVDD

-495 YSDANNGA
+495 YSDSNNGA
-503 DLNVDKNHSSAS
+503 ALNVDKNHSSAS

-522 ASNATSSAM
+522 ASNTASSAM

-595 TIAQQ
+595 TIAQH
-600 IRLEKS
+600 IRAEKS

-625 AVKAFGSGDGSIE
+625 AVKTFGSGDGSIE

-735 GLSGEVSVEG
+735 GLSCEVSVEG

-798 KKLDLRTAGN
+798 KKLDLHTAGN

-1098 VQEKPATML
+1098 VQAKPATML

-1184 KKLEYI
+1184 KNLEYI
-1190 YPKLLGGVSL
+1190 YPKLIGGVSL

-1530 VGQVNDFDFKVGLN
+1530 VGQVNDFDFKVDLN

>member
-1 MYFKHKASALDRN
+1 MYFKHKASAMDRN

-140 VAISADELT
+140 VAISADELI

-165 NLEAHKL
+165 NLDAHKL

-348 AKTTADKQTANG
+348 AKTTADKQ
-360 TSNKVAAN
+360 
-368 GATDKQAAK
+368 AAK
-377 EKTTA
+377 EKITA
-382 GDKTAAG
+382 GDKSAATDKNAAG
-389 DKSVAANK
+389 DKSAAANK
-397 TAAGD
+397 SAAGD
-402 KTVAGDKSAAKGER
+402 KSAAANKIAAGDKSAAKGER

-449 LLSEKPSITRPQDTK
+449 LLSEKPSITHPQDTK
-464 PHKAKKDGVIRS
+464 PHKANNDGVIRS
-476 HELTNVDD
+476 HELNNVDD

-515 NASKSSM
+515 NASKSSL
-522 ASNATSSAM
+522 ASNTASSSLA
-531 ALNSKAAAPSNGVV
+531 SKSNAASQSNGVA

-638 FLPSIVLPFDI
+638 SLPSIVLPFDI

-798 KKLDLRTAGN
+798 KKLDLHTAGN

-931 TSVKLEDFD
+931 TSVKLDDFD

-1184 KKLEYI
+1184 KNLEYI

-1279 SASCGGASSVYVTV
+1279 SASCGGASSAYVTV

-1392 QASADVELINGK
+1392 QASADVVLKNGK

-1418 FHDVGAG
+1418 FHDIGAG

>member
-26 SSDAAKKDSAKDAQ
+26 SSDAAKKDSAKDAK
-40 SSTVASKITATSK
+40 SNTVASKIAATNK

-228 NSALWARSDKVGS
+228 NSALWARSDKLGS
-241 KHLYV
+241 KHLYL
-246 DGTTVHLKNEADVA
+246 DGTTIHLKNEADVA

-321 VAEDELFKDFNP
+321 VAEDELFKGFNP

-348 AKTTADKQTANG
+348 AKTTADKLAANG

-368 GATDKQAAK
+368 GATDKQASKDKIA
-377 EKTTA
+377 T

-397 TAAGD
+397 TA
-402 KTVAGDKSAAKGER
+402 AGDKSAAKGER

-522 ASNATSSAM
+522 ASNTASSAM

-638 FLPSIVLPFDI
+638 FLPAIVLPFDI

-798 KKLDLRTAGN
+798 KKLDLHTAGN

-821 TGYGFENVV
+821 SGYGFENVV

-931 TSVKLEDFD
+931 TSVKLDDFD

-969 AAKNTAKDGS
+969 AGKNTAKDGS
-979 QDPADDKARSVQR
+979 QDPADDKARSAQR

-1020 TEAAQALVATPAAVE
+1020 TEAAQALVATPSAVE

-1076 VRFIDEPNNIGSYT
+1076 VRFIDEPNKIVSYT
-1090 DSTGIASE
+1090 DSTGIASG

-1114 LPEVMANVRFIR
+1114 LPEVMANIRFIR

-1155 LRVTQSENTV
+1155 LRVTQSENAV

-1184 KKLEYI
+1184 KNLEYI
-1190 YPKLLGGVSL
+1190 YPKLIGGVSL

-1418 FHDVGAG
+1418 FHEVGAG
-1425 VVYDSFNLTSHIGQ
+1425 VVYDSFNLTSHIGH

>member
-241 KHLYV
+241 KHLYL
-246 DGTTVHLKNEADVA
+246 DGTTIHLKNEADVA

-348 AKTTADKQTANG
+348 AKTTADKQ
-360 TSNKVAAN
+360 AAN
-368 GATDKQAAK
+368 
-377 EKTTA
+377 EKITA
-382 GDKTAAG
+382 GDKSAAANKNAAG
-389 DKSVAANK
+389 DKSAAANK
-397 TAAGD
+397 IAAGD
-402 KTVAGDKSAAKGER
+402 EIAATDKIAAGDKSAAKGER

-449 LLSEKPSITRPQDTK
+449 LLSEKPSITHPQDTK

-495 YSDANNGA
+495 YSNANNGA

-522 ASNATSSAM
+522 ASNTASSAM
-531 ALNSKAAAPSNGVV
+531 ALNSKAAAPSNGVA

-562 SKQSISEQIHAQ
+562 SKQSISEQIHKQ

-600 IRLEKS
+600 IRAEKS

-625 AVKAFGSGDGSIE
+625 VVKAFGSGDGSIE
-638 FLPSIVLPFDI
+638 SLPSIVLPFDI

-668 LSADIEADASWVGTE
+668 LSADIEADASWAGTE
-683 LKVSKLNV
+683 LKVNKLNV
-691 DHVFGKVQA
+691 EHVFGKVQA
-700 VGDLNFDKYFD
+700 VGDLKFDKYFD

-723 DKTHDFLQGLLY
+723 DKTHEFLQGLLY

-798 KKLDLRTAGN
+798 KKLDLHTAGN

-821 TGYGFENVV
+821 SGYGFENVV

-940 ADSLEARLL
+940 ADSLEDRLL

-969 AAKNTAKDGS
+969 AAKNTAKDSS
-979 QDPADDKARSVQR
+979 QEIADAKARSAQR

-1020 TEAAQALVATPAAVE
+1020 TEAAQALVATPLAVE

-1076 VRFIDEPNNIGSYT
+1076 VRFIDGPNNIFSYT
-1090 DSTGIASE
+1090 DSTGIASK
-1098 VQEKPATML
+1098 VQAKPATML

-1184 KKLEYI
+1184 KNLEYI

-1279 SASCGGASSVYVTV
+1279 SASCGGASSAYVTV

-1351 IHVAKTEFEKDNL
+1351 IHIAKTEFEKDNL

-1425 VVYDSFNLTSHIGQ
+1425 VVYDSFNLTSHIGH

-1621 TVHDVAGSGKSVS
+1621 AVHDVAGSGKSVS

-1652 REPQFKSTIDL
+1652 REPKFKSTIDL

-1797 SNNSNMILGLGV
+1797 SNNSNMLLGLGV

-1823 GVDNVQLGTQG
+1823 GVDNVKLGTQG

>member
-14 EKNHMSAGGASS
+14 EKNHMSAGGASA

-40 SSTVASKITATSK
+40 SNTVASKITATSK

-348 AKTTADKQTANG
+348 AKTTADKQ
-360 TSNKVAAN
+360 
-368 GATDKQAAK
+368 AAK
-377 EKTTA
+377 EQITVGDKSAAANKITA
-382 GDKTAAG
+382 GDKSA
-389 DKSVAANK
+389 SANK
-397 TAAGD
+397 TA
-402 KTVAGDKSAAKGER
+402 AGDKSAAKGER
-416 KITIRPDSLV
+416 KITISPDSLV

-449 LLSEKPSITRPQDTK
+449 LLSEKPSITRPQDSK

-522 ASNATSSAM
+522 ASNTASSAM

-798 KKLDLRTAGN
+798 KKLDLHTAGN

-821 TGYGFENVV
+821 SGYGFENVV

-1090 DSTGIASE
+1090 DSTGIASK

-1184 KKLEYI
+1184 KNLEYI

-1279 SASCGGASSVYVTV
+1279 SASCGGASSAYVTV

-1336 KGSVTPIELTGEIGK
+1336 KGSVTPIDLTGEIGK

-1364 KTSVQINDFDVSS
+1364 KTSVHINDFDVSS

-1418 FHDVGAG
+1418 FHEVGAG

-1530 VGQVNDFDFKVGLN
+1530 VGQINDFDFKVGLN

-1571 GADGS
+1571 GAEGS

-1621 TVHDVAGSGKSVS
+1621 AVHDVAGSGKSVS